1 MIRFLRHLYLSAVM
15 LICLGIDLFAAWL
28 PDIVSSL
35 LNNRSLELI
44 EVYTTEIT
52 YVLDM
57 GIINPLML
65 LCLYMLKRK
74 NGLGDITL
82 IVMLRLCSVIGL
94 MLPVQTIFQL
104 LAGIELSVPVLI
116 SKMGIFV
123 ILAFFAVYY
132 DKAYYKRYTCR
143 YGVVIF
149 GGRYEKSFSHWML
162 WKR

>member
-15 LICLGIDLFAAWL
+15 LICSGIALFAAWL
-28 PDIVSSL
+28 PDIISSL

-132 DKAYYKRYTCR
+132 DKAYYK
-143 YGVVIF
+143 GIHVDM
-149 GGRYEKSFSHWML
+149 ES
-162 WKR
+162 